1 MIQETEKIE
10 KILGGTIFHTLSA
23 FNPAGSFWVRCDRHP
38 EQYTVKVDHNYF
50 DIAGFD
56 ARGTILD
63 QAIGLLAQCPTC
75 VEEKK
80 PKPMCAQE
88 EHDACGCQQ

>member
-1 MIQETEKIE
+1 MIQETE

-23 FNPAGSFWVRCDRHP
+23 FDRAGSFWVRCDRHP
-38 EQYTVKVDHNYF
+38 KQYTVEVKHNYF
-50 DIAGFD
+50 EIDGFD
-56 ARGTILD
+56 AKGRIFD
-63 QAIGLLAQCPTC
+63 QAVKLLTQCPLC